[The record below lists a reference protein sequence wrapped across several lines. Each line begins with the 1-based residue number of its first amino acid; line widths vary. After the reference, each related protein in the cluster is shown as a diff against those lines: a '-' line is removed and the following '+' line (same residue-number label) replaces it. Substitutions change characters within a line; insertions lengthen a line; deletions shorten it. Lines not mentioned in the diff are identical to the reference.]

1 MKTFPGPVPYGALI
15 ATSGWEGGREGGR
28 KEGLMHTQSGVQKYY
43 IFTFQS
49 VSIDVTKVGHGIAKA
64 RVWFSVS
71 SQMRCT
77 ENQTA

>member
-15 ATSGWEGGREGGR
+15 ATSGREGGRER
-28 KEGLMHTQSGVQKYY
+28 GLMHTQSGVHKYY
-43 IFTFQS
+43 TFQS

-77 ENQTA
+77 ENQAA